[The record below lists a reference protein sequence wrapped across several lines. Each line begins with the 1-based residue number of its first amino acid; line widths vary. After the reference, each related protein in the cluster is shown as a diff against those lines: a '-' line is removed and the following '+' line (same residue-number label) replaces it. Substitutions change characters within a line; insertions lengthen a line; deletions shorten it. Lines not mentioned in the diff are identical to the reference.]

1 MFKVP
6 EEILVAFSK
15 IKSKWAIYSAPL
27 WSSKNKFDRVLVIDA
42 PEKIQI
48 QRISNRDKST
58 KKTAKEIIKTQMKR
72 NKRISFSD
80 DLLINDD
87 SMEVFKR
94 KLEFYFMIYEKQ
106 ANEEKN

>member
-1 MFKVP
+1 MSQCGGP
-6 EEILVAFSK
+6 GD
-15 IKSKWAIYSAPL
+15 L

-48 QRISNRDKST
+48 QRISDRDKST

-106 ANEEKN
+106 AYEEKN